1 MYKISTHIYND
12 RINKCYKKILVCNG
26 KPKHDEPL
34 HKLIKTIRR
43 EKNSPYENFYCCGN
57 EPHCINGLI
66 NPNNNYNFLTLDNVE
81 ILFNFC
87 KENGYKIESR
97 LTKMLTTN
105 NLYQNKNI
113 ICIISKLI

>member
-12 RINKCYKKILVCNG
+12 KVNKCYKKILVCNG
-26 KPKHDEPL
+26 KPKNDEPL
-34 HKLIKTIRR
+34 YKLIKTVRR
-43 EKNSPYENFYCCGN
+43 EKNSPYENFYCCDS

-66 NPNNNYNFLTLDNVE
+66 NPNNNNFLTLDNIE
-81 ILFNFC
+81 ILFNFL
-87 KENGYKIESR
+87 KGNGYKIESR

-105 NLYQNKNI
+105 NLYENKNI